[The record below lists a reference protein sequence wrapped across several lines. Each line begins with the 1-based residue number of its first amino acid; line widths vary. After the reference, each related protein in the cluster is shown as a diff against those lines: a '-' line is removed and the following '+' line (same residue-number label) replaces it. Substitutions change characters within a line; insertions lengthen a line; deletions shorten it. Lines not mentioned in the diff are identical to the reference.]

1 MTCGTAVLVGIRHL
15 PGMGTHTARAS
26 SWQHKHGRIAEGMT
40 LKEGYALVWCLSE
53 GGTHRRAFATVP
65 KYNYPLEQLISVLSS
80 VQIVSNAFL
89 RVKMTLEGF
98 IHHRSPVMFT
108 VSDFK
113 NTQSKLTNMLT
124 DLSCFKLYL
133 VRQKRCHFLK
143 IYSQVS

>member
-1 MTCGTAVLVGIRHL
+1 MGVLFVHVCVCLGQS
-15 PGMGTHTARAS
+15 GVCVD
-26 SWQHKHGRIAEGMT
+26 
-40 LKEGYALVWCLSE
+40 YLSE
-53 GGTHRRAFATVP
+53 GP
-65 KYNYPLEQLISVLSS
+65 
-80 VQIVSNAFL
+80 
-89 RVKMTLEGF
+89 VKR
-98 IHHRSPVMFT
+98 ISPVMFT